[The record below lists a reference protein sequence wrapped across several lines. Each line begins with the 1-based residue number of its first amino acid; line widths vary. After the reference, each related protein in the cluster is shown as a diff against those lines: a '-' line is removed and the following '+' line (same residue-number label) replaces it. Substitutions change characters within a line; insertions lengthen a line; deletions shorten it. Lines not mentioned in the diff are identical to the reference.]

1 MRDIIEI
8 ANKVMAT
15 IETIS
20 KDIEKNGLPNHI
32 ERVINQIITGKPMY
46 GDEK

>member
-1 MRDIIEI
+1 MRDFIEI
-8 ANKVMAT
+8 INKIIAT
-15 IETIS
+15 VETIS

-32 ERVINQIITGKPMY
+32 ERAIDQIVTGKPMY